1 MECEKSSWHPVDKT
15 RLKLVV
21 GIAGTINQHG
31 KITISLGTGNV
42 ATLKGDLDETGW
54 MKQVQIPQELFVQL
68 IHYHLMEDDSHVD
81 EIKIGLEKKLDAM
94 VLRELYGKSKT
105 APTEDEREKA
115 RQEYLERRGI
125 PDSFRW

>member
-1 MECEKSSWHPVDKT
+1 M
-15 RLKLVV
+15 
-21 GIAGTINQHG
+21 GIARTINQHG

-42 ATLKGDLDETGW
+42 ATLKGGLD
-54 MKQVQIPQELFVQL
+54 KQVQIPQGLFVLL
-68 IHYHLMEDDSHVD
+68 IHYHLMEDDSNVD
-81 EIKIGLEKKLDAM
+81 EIRIGLEKKLDAM
-94 VLRELYGKSKT
+94 VLHELYGKSKT